1 MPAPDT
7 LPPEVRRD
15 LDAMDAAVA
24 GRTPEGGD
32 AVLAELAALLASDRP
47 APDPRWAQRL
57 DARAAKGFAKPRR
70 LRLPSGWLV
79 PAGTLGAAALVI
91 VVVSLAVHQR
101 GAVTS
106 ESAGAGGAGSAA
118 SSAGSAAAPVVRA
131 RKVERTASMRLGAP
145 RRDLDETAGA
155 ITRVTGQLGGFVAS
169 STLDSR
175 TGGELDLR
183 IPAARLDDAIA
194 RISRLGHVRRLERS
208 TLDITDLAVSARTR
222 VRDLVAERRSL
233 LRQLAGA
240 TTLAQTDKLRN
251 RLTAVNRQLAA
262 ARADARRIA
271 GRAAFA
277 TLSVEL
283 VGERAKASAAPGGG
297 HWTPGDA
304 WHDALRV
311 LEVAAGIAL
320 VAFAIALPLVVL
332 GAPAW
337 LTARHMTLR
346 RL

>member
-79 PAGTLGAAALVI
+79 PAGTLAAAALVI

-131 RKVERTASMRLGAP
+131 RQVERTASMRLWAP
-145 RRDLDETAGA
+145 RPGLAGTPRA
-155 ITRVTGQLGGFVAS
+155 TPRVTGQPRGLRGS
-169 STLDSR
+169 ST
-175 TGGELDLR
+175 
-183 IPAARLDDAIA
+183 ARG
-194 RISRLGHVRRLERS
+194 RP
-208 TLDITDLAVSARTR
+208 
-222 VRDLVAERRSL
+222 
-233 LRQLAGA
+233 
-240 TTLAQTDKLRN
+240 
-251 RLTAVNRQLAA
+251 
-262 ARADARRIA
+262 A
-271 GRAAFA
+271 GR
-277 TLSVEL
+277 
-283 VGERAKASAAPGGG
+283 
-297 HWTPGDA
+297 
-304 WHDALRV
+304 
-311 LEVAAGIAL
+311 
-320 VAFAIALPLVVL
+320 
-332 GAPAW
+332 
-337 LTARHMTLR
+337 
-346 RL
+346 